1 MHDLRRRVGGHRLR
15 ALSLETLGTF
25 AAVLGGV
32 STLSTS
38 LQHILARE
46 PHLPARFYDVL
57 FRLHPALAA
66 MFGERKRQETMLAR
80 MLVAL
85 VDRYEDRPW
94 VEEQLTTLGQRHKR
108 LELTRDMYERF
119 NTALLVTLEEAA
131 GEEWTPAVERMWTDA
146 LADIAAV
153 MQAA

>member
-1 MHDLRRRVGGHRLR
+1 MPASTR
-15 ALSLETLGTF
+15 ETPTL
-25 AAVLGGV
+25 AV
-32 STLSTS
+32 S
-38 LQHILARE
+38 LQRILERE

-57 FRLHPALAA
+57 FRLHPSLAG

-80 MLVAL
+80 MLVAI

-94 VEEQLTTLGQRHKR
+94 VEEQLATLGQRHKR
-108 LELTRDMYERF
+108 LKLTNEMYTSF

-131 GEEWTPAVERMWTDA
+131 GDLWTPQVERMWTDA
-146 LADIAAV
+146 LADIARA